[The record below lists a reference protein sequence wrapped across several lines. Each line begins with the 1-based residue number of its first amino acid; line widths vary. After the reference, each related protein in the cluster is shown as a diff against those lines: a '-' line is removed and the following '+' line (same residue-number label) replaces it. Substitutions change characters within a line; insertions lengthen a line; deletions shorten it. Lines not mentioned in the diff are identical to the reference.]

1 MDRSTL
7 KIIHLPPIPRA
18 LLGEQADVNV
28 TEVLFFYFRAS
39 LTDED
44 IAAIDARMDGL
55 RPAIESSEAKGVYDG
70 WAEEKD
76 AVFEGAGGEER
87 CKVWVHVVGWE
98 SVEAHER
105 MVKGGEFE
113 NSREVVK
120 QMEGLR
126 GMVMFHATLVKV

>member
-7 KIIHLPPIPRA
+7 KIVHLPPIPRA

-28 TEVLFFYFRAS
+28 TEVLFYYFRAS
-39 LTDED
+39 LTDDD
-44 IAAIDARMDGL
+44 IAGIDARMDGL
-55 RPAIESSEAKGVYDG
+55 RPALDSSEIKGVYDG
-70 WAEEKD
+70 WAEEGD
-76 AVFEGAGGEER
+76 AIFEGAGGEER

-105 MVKGGEFE
+105 TVKGEEFE

-120 QMEGLR
+120 GMEGLR
-126 GMVMFHATLVKV
+126 GVVMFHATLVKV